1 MKKINLIFV
10 IVMML
15 LVISSCQK
23 TTVYQIGEERS
34 FIDEIYKYIDSNK
47 KNYCLVDVRDLD
59 NAFAKG
65 HFRGFINYDIEKG
78 NMDEFIYRIE
88 SMYSKDKTIFI
99 IDEDGSW
106 VQQLQQALKKAKY
119 KVVWKI
125 ISGKK
130 NISIKKKGKYKQKIQ
145 IKGKKIGKAKLKRFV
160 PVQ

>member
-99 IDEDGSW
+99 IVEDGSW

-119 KVVWKI
+119 KKVIIYLGGYQRLEKENQNDFEVVT
-125 ISGKK
+125 GKDDC
-130 NISIKKKGKYKQKIQ
+130 GC
-145 IKGKKIGKAKLKRFV
+145 
-160 PVQ
+160 

>member
-23 TTVYQIGEERS
+23 TTVDQIGEERS

-47 KNYCLVDVRDLD
+47 TNYCLVDVRDLD

-119 KVVWKI
+119 KKVIIYLGGYQRLEKENQNDFEVVT
-125 ISGKK
+125 GKDDC
-130 NISIKKKGKYKQKIQ
+130 GC
-145 IKGKKIGKAKLKRFV
+145 
-160 PVQ
+160 

>member
-10 IVMML
+10 IIMML

-88 SMYSKDKTIFI
+88 SMYSK
-99 IDEDGSW
+99 
-106 VQQLQQALKKAKY
+106 
-119 KVVWKI
+119 
-125 ISGKK
+125 
-130 NISIKKKGKYKQKIQ
+130 IKQF
-145 IKGKKIGKAKLKRFV
+145 LL
-160 PVQ
+160 

>member
-1 MKKINLIFV
+1 M
-10 IVMML
+10 
-15 LVISSCQK
+15 
-23 TTVYQIGEERS
+23 
-34 FIDEIYKYIDSNK
+34 
-47 KNYCLVDVRDLD
+47 VDVRDLD

-119 KVVWKI
+119 KKVI
-125 ISGKK
+125 IYY
-130 NISIKKKGKYKQKIQ
+130 IKKSRGFLPLLWCAFKDLNPG
-145 IKGKKIGKAKLKRFV
+145 
-160 PVQ
+160 PPS

>member
-59 NAFAKG
+59 NAFAN
-65 HFRGFINYDIEKG
+65 HPFALTHAQSIIWIITFIRYD
-78 NMDEFIYRIE
+78 FQ
-88 SMYSKDKTIFI
+88 TI
-99 IDEDGSW
+99 
-106 VQQLQQALKKAKY
+106 
-119 KVVWKI
+119 
-125 ISGKK
+125 
-130 NISIKKKGKYKQKIQ
+130 
-145 IKGKKIGKAKLKRFV
+145 RFA
-160 PVQ
+160 Q